1 MKNTLLFFLF
11 ICSGIVLGSLVAEL
25 TKNIDWLKWLSF
37 GMSFGITTP
46 FVLDLSV
53 LKITLGASFWLN
65 ISTIIFTAIALYFYY
80 ATIRGR
86 RRR

>member
-11 ICSGIVLGSLVAEL
+11 LCSGIVIGSLVSEL
-25 TKNIDWLKWLSF
+25 TDSVSWLKWLSF

-65 ISTIIFTAIALYFYY
+65 ISTIIFTAIAMYLYYR
-80 ATIRGR
+80 TVRGR
-86 RRR
+86 KRR

>member
-1 MKNTLLFFLF
+1 MKNTLIFFLYL
-11 ICSGIVLGSLVAEL
+11 CSGIVIGSLVAEL
-25 TKNIDWLKWLSF
+25 TNTIKWLKWLSY

-65 ISTIIFTAIALYFYY
+65 VSTIIFTGIALCFYY
-80 ATIRGR
+80 RAIRGR

>member
-11 ICSGIVLGSLVAEL
+11 LCSGIVIGSLVSEL
-25 TKNIDWLKWLSF
+25 TDSVSWLKWLSF

-46 FVLDLSV
+46 FILDLSV

-65 ISTIIFTAIALYFYY
+65 ISTIIFTAIAIFLYYRM
-80 ATIRGR
+80 IRGR
-86 RRR
+86 KRR

>member
-11 ICSGIVLGSLVAEL
+11 ICSGIVLGSLTAEL
-25 TKNIDWLKWLSF
+25 TEGIKWLKWLSF

-65 ISTIIFTAIALYFYY
+65 VSTIIFTAVALYFYY
-80 ATIRGR
+80 RTVRGR
-86 RRR
+86 KRR

>member
-11 ICSGIVLGSLVAEL
+11 ICSGIVVGSLVAEL
-25 TKNIDWLKWLSF
+25 TNKIDWLKWLSF

-53 LKITLGASFWLN
+53 LKITLGASFFLN
-65 ISTIIFTAIALYFYY
+65 VSTIIFTAIALFLFYR
-80 ATIRGR
+80 TVRGR

>member
-11 ICSGIVLGSLVAEL
+11 ICSGIVVGSLVAEL
-25 TKNIDWLKWLSF
+25 TINIDWLKWLSF

-53 LKITLGASFWLN
+53 LKITIGASFWLN
-65 ISTIIFTAIALYFYY
+65 VSTIIFTAIALYFYY
-80 ATIRGR
+80 TTIRGR
-86 RRR
+86 RRK

>member
-1 MKNTLLFFLF
+1 MKNTLIFFLYL
-11 ICSGIVLGSLVAEL
+11 CSGIVVGSLVAEL
-25 TKNIDWLKWLSF
+25 THTIKWLKWLSY

-65 ISTIIFTAIALYFYY
+65 VSTIIFTGIALCLYY
-80 ATIRGR
+80 RAIRGR

>member
-11 ICSGIVLGSLVAEL
+11 LCSGIVVGSLVAEL
-25 TKNIDWLKWLSF
+25 TEGIKWLKWLSF

-65 ISTIIFTAIALYFYY
+65 VSTIIFTAIAMYFCFR
-80 ATIRGR
+80 TLRGR
-86 RRR
+86 KRR